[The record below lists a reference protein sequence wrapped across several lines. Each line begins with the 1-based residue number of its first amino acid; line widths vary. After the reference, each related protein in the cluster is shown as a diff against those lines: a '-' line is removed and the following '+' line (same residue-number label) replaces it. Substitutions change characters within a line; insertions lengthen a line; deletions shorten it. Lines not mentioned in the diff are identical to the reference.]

1 MATIYGNMQTGSGSV
16 NQPGYA
22 PRNGNMQVENN
33 GNNNGNGNKNTIP
46 WLGSFE
52 YNLTS
57 GLSPLNQTNI
67 TVRNALIPYPYI
79 KLEIFKTFLENCI
92 RYLPQ
97 DQQIQALTNLSGY
110 VHYRTSGINPFR
122 VEKKRRLAEKMRNKA
137 LAVKGG
143 VRKPEPKM
151 RKKVAAK

>member
-1 MATIYGNMQTGSGSV
+1 MATRY
-16 NQPGYA
+16 
-22 PRNGNMQVENN
+22 GNMQVENS

-52 YNLTS
+52 YNSTS
-57 GLSPLNQTNI
+57 GLSTLNQTNI
-67 TVRNALIPYPYI
+67 TTRNTLIPYPYI
-79 KLEIFKTFLENCI
+79 KLEIFKIFLENCI

-97 DQQIQALTNLSGY
+97 DQQLQALTNLSGY

-122 VEKKRRLAEKMRNKA
+122 VEKKRQPAATKGRFNKV

-143 VRKPEPKM
+143 VSKPAAKM
-151 RKKVAAK
+151 RKQVAAK